1 MSNDAVESEVEIPRL
16 PQAAG
21 RLFLDKEG
29 RWFHEGV
36 EITHERTLRLFS
48 RSLVRQPDG
57 SYSLQIGDESAPVDV
72 EDTAFVVR
80 SISARMDKQGKPAE
94 YVLVLSDG
102 GEEPL
107 DPSTLEVDEDN
118 VMYCRVKNGVEKA
131 RLLRPAY
138 YQLCSFLECDEAG
151 QTCWLPWQGSKV
163 ILCGREQVA
172 GTGHEI

>member
-1 MSNDAVESEVEIPRL
+1 MPTDAFEFEIRRPT
-16 PQAAG
+16 QTAG

-57 SYSLQIGDESAPVDV
+57 SYALKIGDESAPVCV
-72 EDTAFVVR
+72 EDTAIVVR
-80 SISARMDKQGKPAE
+80 SISARMDKQEKPAE
-94 YVLVLSDG
+94 YVLALSDG
-102 GEEPL
+102 GEEAL
-107 DPSTLEVDEDN
+107 DTSTLEIDENN

-151 QTCWLPWQGSKV
+151 QTYWLPWQGRKV
-163 ILCGREQVA
+163 ILSGREQAV